1 MIHQPGMEKTDRNR
15 RYSKTGHQGI
25 TVGMLFILLVLPAG
39 FGALQAQQ
47 LKVSAGTQ
55 VPVQYAVGI
64 QYRPF
69 PSFSAQAGL
78 GVITR
83 PYDGMILQFLE
94 WFNTDQE
101 YLRMI
106 EGAFEA
112 GGSADLRLQGH
123 LGNWYLGA
131 YAQYITLRAAD
142 RPLDLIENY
151 YNIDLDGFPEFRR
164 LNITSNE
171 VQLKSE
177 LFQLGVAAGREF
189 HFASPRWGMFLEVSV
204 SKNIASRNRGYA
216 NGKEMRTLTVLIDDE
231 LDPVYRAYAYIP
243 SVNVGVTYRFVPGNQ
258 GK

>member
-1 MIHQPGMEKTDRNR
+1 MEKIHSKRETN
-15 RYSKTGHQGI
+15 KTGHQRI
-25 TVGMLFILLVLPAG
+25 TIGTLFILLLLTGG
-39 FGALQAQQ
+39 FGALKAQQ
-47 LKVSAGTQ
+47 LEISTGTQ
-55 VPVQYAVGI
+55 VPLQYAVGV
-64 QYRPF
+64 QVRPL
-69 PSFSAQAGL
+69 PAFSAQAGL
-78 GVITR
+78 GVITW

-106 EGAFEA
+106 EGAFEV
-112 GGSADLRLQGH
+112 GGSAEMRLRGH

-131 YAQYITLRAAD
+131 YGQYLTLRAAD
-142 RPLDLIENY
+142 RPLDLIESY
-151 YNIDLDGFPEFRR
+151 YDIDLSSFPEFRR
-164 LNITSNE
+164 MNITSNE

-177 LFQLGVAAGREF
+177 LFQLGVLAGREF

-216 NGKEMRTLTVLIDDE
+216 NGKELRALTVLIDDE

-243 SVNVGVTYRFVPGNQ
+243 SVNVGVTYRLVPGNQ